1 MVIELWVT
9 AHKEQNPAYR
19 SSAYFWTKV
28 QKYGWQ
34 GAIGAAKCTATQ
46 DLRRRTPALDGGPEM
61 RVAKS
66 LKKAKTFFGAVRK
79 ACLLA
84 NVQRHTELEAR

>member
-1 MVIELWVT
+1 
-9 AHKEQNPAYR
+9 
-19 SSAYFWTKV
+19 
-28 QKYGWQ
+28 
-34 GAIGAAKCTATQ
+34 
-46 DLRRRTPALDGGPEM
+46 M